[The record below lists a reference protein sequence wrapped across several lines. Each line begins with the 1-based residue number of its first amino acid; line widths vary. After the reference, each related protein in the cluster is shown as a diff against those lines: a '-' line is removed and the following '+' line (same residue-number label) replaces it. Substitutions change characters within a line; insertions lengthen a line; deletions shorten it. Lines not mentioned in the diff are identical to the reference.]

1 MQRRDFSK
9 HLATTAAATAAAA
22 AGLGV
27 AWSPLALAQAGAP
40 VEGQHYV
47 RLGSP
52 APVSLPPGKVVE
64 VVEFFWYGCPHCFA
78 FEPALETWVKK
89 LPADVSFRRVPAG
102 FTAVYQLHQKV
113 FYALEEIGQL
123 DAAHSKLFNAIH
135 VQNKRLTSE
144 SDVVAFLKSVGV
156 DEDKFT
162 AAMKSFG
169 VNTKVSRAKQLSE
182 AYKIDGVP
190 ALGVQGRFYTSLS
203 LAGGPDRAVA
213 VTDFLI
219 QRARLKA

>member
-1 MQRRDFSK
+1 MQRRDFTQ
-9 HLATTAAATAAAA
+9 HLATAAAA
-22 AGLGV
+22 VTAYAGLGMAASPV
-27 AWSPLALAQAGAP
+27 AHAQSGAP

-52 APVSLPPGKVVE
+52 IPVSLPAGKSIE

-78 FEPALETWVKK
+78 FEPVLDNWVKK

-102 FTAVYQLHQKV
+102 FTAAYQLHQKV

-123 DAAHSKLFNAIH
+123 DALHSKIFNAIH
-135 VQNKRLTSE
+135 VQNKRLNSE
-144 SDVVAFLKSVGV
+144 SEVAAYLVTLGV
-156 DEDKFT
+156 DEAKFS

-169 VNTKVSRAKQLSE
+169 VNTKLNRAKQLSE
-182 AYKIDGVP
+182 GYKIDGVP
-190 ALGVQGRFYTSLS
+190 ALGVQGRFYTSVS

-219 QRARLKA
+219 QRARQKA

>member
-9 HLATTAAATAAAA
+9 HLAGATAAAA
-22 AGLGV
+22 SAGLG
-27 AWSPLALAQAGAP
+27 LALSSSARAQAGAP

-52 APVSLPPGKVVE
+52 VSVSLPAGKAVE
-64 VVEFFWYGCPHCFA
+64 VVEFFWYGCPHCFS
-78 FEPALETWVKK
+78 FEPVLDNWVKK

-102 FTAVYQLHQKV
+102 FTAIYQLHQKV

-123 DAAHSKLFNAIH
+123 DAVHGKLFNAIH
-135 VQNKRLTSE
+135 VQNKRLNTE
-144 SDVVAFLKSVGV
+144 GDVVAFLKSVGV
-156 DEDKFT
+156 DEEKFA

-182 AYKIDGVP
+182 GYKIDGVP
-190 ALGVQGRFYTSLS
+190 ALGVHGRFYTSIS

-219 QRARLKA
+219 QRARQKA